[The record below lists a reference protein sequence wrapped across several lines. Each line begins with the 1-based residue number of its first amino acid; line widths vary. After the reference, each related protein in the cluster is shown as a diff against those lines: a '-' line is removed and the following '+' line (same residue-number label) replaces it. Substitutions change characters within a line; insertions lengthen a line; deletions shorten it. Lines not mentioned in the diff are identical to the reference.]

1 MNGRREVRQGE
12 TRFKRA
18 TASLFYEFYRR
29 LERLVEIEIPR
40 DMGNFRLPS
49 ARSLN
54 AMPEHDRFIRG
65 IMSWIGLRQVPVR
78 YAREPRAGP
87 RVRL

>member
-1 MNGRREVRQGE
+1 VRSEKGNPVQASDRELVYQ
-12 TRFKRA
+12 
-18 TASLFYEFYRR
+18 FYRR
-29 LERLVEIEIPR
+29 LERLVEIENSSR
-40 DMGNFRLPS
+40 YGRLS
-49 ARSLN
+49 VAQRALTILN
-54 AMPEHDRFIRG
+54 AMPEYDRFIRG